1 MSRERFFNFPVTLL
15 RGFLDESR
23 RADILSS
30 ILYYATYSRAVQI
43 ALYEDGLDEPEV
55 EKDHFTRAMDELNW
69 KMTGN
74 NKTSRIQNA
83 MKQGREI
90 KQVNTKAPH
99 TGIARSIYWDYHDNK
114 KTEWQA
120 AQLLGFLALK
130 SIAGDS
136 EKRRAVLVNNAHWM
150 ARMSGLIRATDGEL
164 DPWVRE
170 FNTEYK
176 SKKLRKLLVA
186 HWGMKHYAQHTRG
199 FWVSFN
205 KSMTVKELALIAEK
219 AKVSNKIKRTQNDE
233 KEARLAAL
241 EKLGIAPRPNKR
253 P

>member
-1 MSRERFFNFPVTLL
+1 MSRERFYNFPVTLL

-43 ALYEDGLDEPEV
+43 AQYEDGLDETEV
-55 EKDHFTRAMDELNW
+55 DEDHFISAMKELNW
-69 KMTGN
+69 SWDGN
-74 NKTSRIQNA
+74 YPSQRVQKA

-90 KQVNTKAPH
+90 KQANKKAPH
-99 TGIARSIYWDYHDNK
+99 TGIARSIYWDYHNNK
-114 KTEWQA
+114 KTEWQV

-150 ARMSGLIRATDGEL
+150 ARMSGLIRATDWEL
-164 DPWVRE
+164 DPRVKE

-186 HWGMKHYAQHTRG
+186 HWHMKHYAQHTRG

-205 KSMTVKELALIAEK
+205 KSMTVKDLALIAEK
-219 AKVSNKIKRTQNDE
+219 AKVSNKIKRAQNEE

-241 EKLGIAPRPNKR
+241 EKLGIVPRPSTR